1 MTAFSAVGDL
11 AVTMT
16 CIAFMYGKSVRS
28 SYEIKQIDHMSFHP
42 LKTHFSFLKTRFF
55 FQISRQR
62 EVGRCQLG
70 RRATCLGAASFAT
83 MSANDN
89 KIVPSDQSRSP
100 ASEDHDTR
108 VATRA
113 YAVRHGDT
121 TLEHLS
127 SERGLDY
134 DEVLR
139 LNPAVSARNGL
150 LKAGDVLKLPKQGAS
165 GPKRA
170 DGVDGAAQS
179 PGPSTAPSSADDAN
193 APAVVDARIVGE
205 ADPAGDAPR
214 GDSRDDGADDTGD
227 PAQVLEYKFLKSLL
241 QKKHRLFFS
250 CPMTN

>member
-1 MTAFSAVGDL
+1 
-11 AVTMT
+11 
-16 CIAFMYGKSVRS
+16 
-28 SYEIKQIDHMSFHP
+28 
-42 LKTHFSFLKTRFF
+42 
-55 FQISRQR
+55 
-62 EVGRCQLG
+62 
-70 RRATCLGAASFAT
+70 

-89 KIVPSDQSRSP
+89 KIVPSDQSRPP

-165 GPKRA
+165 GPKRCRKYSWRSRL
-170 DGVDGAAQS
+170 GYAAREMR
-179 PGPSTAPSSADDAN
+179 TAS
-193 APAVVDARIVGE
+193 IM
-205 ADPAGDAPR
+205 
-214 GDSRDDGADDTGD
+214 
-227 PAQVLEYKFLKSLL
+227 PAQRSWSVTSASSKALATLCGLGL
-241 QKKHRLFFS
+241 THR
-250 CPMTN
+250 M

>member
-1 MTAFSAVGDL
+1 
-11 AVTMT
+11 
-16 CIAFMYGKSVRS
+16 
-28 SYEIKQIDHMSFHP
+28 
-42 LKTHFSFLKTRFF
+42 
-55 FQISRQR
+55 
-62 EVGRCQLG
+62 
-70 RRATCLGAASFAT
+70 

-227 PAQVLEYKFLKSLL
+227 PVPPGSRRTSREDDASSSASASEGTTETTAESSSPPSPPPPSSPTDDASSRPESLDDV
-241 QKKHRLFFS
+241 HEDMRVRGVSAVRGSAASSAPWSRRRARRWMAFARRRRLRA
-250 CPMTN
+250 PR

>member
-1 MTAFSAVGDL
+1 
-11 AVTMT
+11 
-16 CIAFMYGKSVRS
+16 
-28 SYEIKQIDHMSFHP
+28 
-42 LKTHFSFLKTRFF
+42 
-55 FQISRQR
+55 
-62 EVGRCQLG
+62 
-70 RRATCLGAASFAT
+70 

-121 TLEHLS
+121 TLEHLG

-165 GPKRA
+165 GRTRRRRRRGRA
-170 DGVDGAAQS
+170 TSRTFDGTFLRGRCER
-179 PGPSTAPSSADDAN
+179 
-193 APAVVDARIVGE
+193 ARRRRR
-205 ADPAGDAPR
+205 A
-214 GDSRDDGADDTGD
+214 
-227 PAQVLEYKFLKSLL
+227 
-241 QKKHRLFFS
+241 HRR
-250 CPMTN
+250 